1 MLQDS
6 KRRMRSKN
14 KTLLRDCS
22 IIKKKHH
29 PKNKTKQN
37 IFTFQNVCLVVVDGI
52 LNPFFE
58 SGNAGVDSWLVG
70 PSASIAPR
78 NNAQNSPFAVDLLHQ
93 GTARITLTAV
103 LSTNSEF
110 SGANHRIA
118 DLASVIL
125 APFARAIGDERHGD
139 GLKDGRG
146 ISGGRQVEVGAS
158 AAPTRDGHDAAR
170 SVIGIFIRQLWQA
183 GGLGVAVE
191 AQILTQFEQSDVI
204 LLAAGSVLRVSE
216 MTLDVDLLFGSFGV
230 AQIVLTSDNFHSGAT
245 AGEAVSRRQNPSFV
259 DDSSSAEVAP
269 RLDAH
274 LPGEGS
280 SFHSVTAN
288 DVST

>member
-1 MLQDS
+1 
-6 KRRMRSKN
+6 MRSKN
-14 KTLLRDCS
+14 KKTLLGLQIR
-22 IIKKKHH
+22 KKR
-29 PKNKTKQN
+29 KTKTSSSTYQN
-37 IFTFQNVCLVVVDGI
+37 DCLVVVDGI

-58 SGNAGVDSWLVG
+58 SGYAGVDSWLVG

-78 NNAQNSPFAVDLLHQ
+78 DNAQNSPFTVDLLHER
-93 GTARITLTAV
+93 TTRVTLTTV
-103 LSTNSEF
+103 FSSNTELSCADH
-110 SGANHRIA
+110 GRA
-118 DLASVIL
+118 DLASVVL
-125 APFARAIGDERHGD
+125 GLLARAVGDERHGD
-139 GLKDGRG
+139 GLKGGWG
-146 ISGGRQVEVGAS
+146 ISSGQVEVGAS
-158 AAPTRDGHDAAR
+158 ATPTGDGHEASS
-170 SVIGIFIRQLWQA
+170 SVVGILIRQFWQA

-191 AQILTQFEQSDVI
+191 AEILAEFEESDVI
-204 LLAAGSVLRVSE
+204 FLAAGTILRVSE

-280 SFHSVTAN
+280 SFHSVTTN

>member
-1 MLQDS
+1 
-6 KRRMRSKN
+6 MRSKN
-14 KTLLRDCS
+14 NTLLSDCRF
-22 IIKKKHH
+22 KKKEI
-29 PKNKTKQN
+29 PSKKN
-37 IFTFQNVCLVVVDGI
+37 IFTFQNVFLVVVDGI

-58 SGNAGVDSWLVG
+58 SSYASVDSWLVG

-78 NNAQNSPFAVDLLHQ
+78 DNAQNSPFAVDLLHE
-93 GTARITLTAV
+93 GTARVTLTAV
-103 LSTNSEF
+103 FSTNSEF
-110 SGANHRIA
+110 PGANHGFA
-118 DLASVIL
+118 DLASVVL
-125 APFARAIGDERHGD
+125 ALFARTIGDERHGD
-139 GLKDGRG
+139 GLKGGRG
-146 ISGGRQVEVGAS
+146 ISGGQVEVGAS
-158 AAPTRDGHDAAR
+158 AAPTRDGHEA
-170 SVIGIFIRQLWQA
+170 SGGVIGILIRQLWQA

-191 AQILTQFEQSDVI
+191 ADILAKFEESDVI
-204 LLAAGSVLRVSE
+204 LLIAGSISRVSE
-216 MTLDVDLLFGSFGV
+216 VTLDVDLLFGSFGV

-280 SFHSVTAN
+280 SFHIVTTN

>member
-1 MLQDS
+1 VIAGS
-6 KRRMRSKN
+6 KKKKEEEEIPS
-14 KTLLRDCS
+14 
-22 IIKKKHH
+22 KKKH
-29 PKNKTKQN
+29 
-37 IFTFQNVCLVVVDGI
+37 FYFSECFLVVVDGI

-58 SGNAGVDSWLVG
+58 SGHASVDSWLVG

-78 NNAQNSPFAVDLLHQ
+78 DNAQNSPFTVDLLHER
-93 GTARITLTAV
+93 TTRVTLTTV
-103 LSTNSEF
+103 FSSNTELSCADH
-110 SGANHRIA
+110 GIA
-118 DLASVIL
+118 DLASVVL
-125 APFARAIGDERHGD
+125 GLLARAVGDERHGD
-139 GLKDGRG
+139 GLKGGWG
-146 ISGGRQVEVGAS
+146 ISSGQVEVGAS
-158 AAPTRDGHDAAR
+158 ATPTGDGHEASS
-170 SVIGIFIRQLWQA
+170 SVVGILIRQFWQA

-191 AQILTQFEQSDVI
+191 AEILAEFEESDVI
-204 LLAAGSVLRVSE
+204 FLAAGTILRVSE

-230 AQIVLTSDNFHSGAT
+230 AQIVLTSDNFHSGAA

-280 SFHSVTAN
+280 SCHSVTTN